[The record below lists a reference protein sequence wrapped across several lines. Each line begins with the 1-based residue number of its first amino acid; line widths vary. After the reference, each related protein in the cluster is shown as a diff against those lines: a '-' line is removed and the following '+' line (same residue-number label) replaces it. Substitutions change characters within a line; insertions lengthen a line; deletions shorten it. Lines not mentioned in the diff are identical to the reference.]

1 MKDMGLVT
9 LGDVLE
15 KAFSRGTRTAVMG
28 QDANG
33 AWQTISSQQLYGRVR
48 ALAGALQSWGVKPQ
62 DRVAI
67 VAENRWEWG
76 ATDLALI
83 AIGAVSVPLYPTL
96 APEQIGY
103 MLRDS
108 GAKAVFVSTK
118 ELYEKITQAGDLP
131 DIEHVVV
138 MDDGD
143 FANADSFS
151 KVIANASPLE
161 QHDPAFDALIK
172 QAKPE
177 DLATLIYTSGTTGEP
192 KGVELTHSNLATNV
206 SVAIPHFDPIE
217 TDKLISY
224 LPLSHVFQR
233 HVDYASL
240 TIGMV
245 VAYLPKFDQLAAA
258 MKAIQP
264 TFFIGVPRVFEKVRQ
279 GVESKSAASPV
290 KNAIFKWAIGVGAK
304 HRAEILAGKKPSS
317 LSWKI
322 ANKLVFSKIT
332 EAFGGSVRIFISGS
346 APLGVDSGNW
356 FLDVGMVIYEG
367 YGLTETSPVI
377 SFNFPGAN
385 KMNTIGKKLE
395 NVEVRIAQDGELEV
409 KGSAIFKG
417 YWKKPKETAE
427 TFTED
432 GWFKTGDIGE
442 IDSEGFIKIT
452 DRKKEIMK
460 TSGGKMIAPSP
471 IEGKLKANTLVSQ
484 AALVGDK
491 HKFACVLISPNL
503 QALESW
509 AKSNGVSTSDK
520 KALVNDGKVVAE
532 YQRIVDEVN
541 KTLGHHETMKR
552 IKVVGEE
559 WSIDEGE
566 LTPSMKLKRRV
577 IEKKY
582 EAEINEFYKDE
593 NTSKAS

>member
-15 KAFSRGTRTAVMG
+15 KAFSRGTRTVMQG
-28 QDANG
+28 QDAAG
-33 AWQTISSQQLYGRVR
+33 TWQSISSQQLYGRVR
-48 ALAGALQSWGVKPQ
+48 ALAAALQSWGIKPQ
-62 DRVAI
+62 DRVAV

-76 ATDLALI
+76 VTDLALI

-96 APEQIGY
+96 APDQIGY

-108 GAKAVFVSTK
+108 NSKIAFVATR
-118 ELYEKITQAGDLP
+118 ELYEKLGQAGDLP
-131 DIEHVVV
+131 ELERVVV
-138 MDDGD
+138 MDAGD
-143 FANADSFS
+143 FSNAESFA
-151 KVIANASPLE
+151 KIMEGAPALE
-161 QHDPAFDALIK
+161 SRDAAFDAMIK

-177 DLATLIYTSGTTGEP
+177 DFATLIYTSGTTGEP
-192 KGVELTHSNLATNV
+192 KGVVLTHDNLASNV
-206 SVAIPHFDPIE
+206 SAALPHFNPAE

-224 LPLSHVFQR
+224 LPLSHVFER

-240 TIGMV
+240 TLGMV

-279 GVESKSAASPV
+279 GVESKSAASPL
-290 KNAIFKWAIGVGAK
+290 KHAIFQWALGVGAK
-304 HRAEILAGKKPSS
+304 HRAEVLSGKTPSS
-317 LSWKI
+317 LTWKI
-322 ANKLVFSKIT
+322 ADKLVFSKIK
-332 EAFGGSVRIFISGS
+332 EAFGGNVRIFISGS

-356 FLDVGMVIYEG
+356 FLDVGMIIYEG
-367 YGLTETSPVI
+367 YGLTETSPVV

-385 KMNTIGKKLE
+385 KMNSIGKKLDNIE
-395 NVEVRIAQDGELEV
+395 IRFAQDGELEV
-409 KGSAIFKG
+409 KGSAVFKG
-417 YWKKPKETAE
+417 YWNKPKETAE
-427 TFTED
+427 TFSED

-442 IDSEGFIKIT
+442 MDSEGFLKIT

-460 TSGGKMIAPSP
+460 TSGGKMIAPAP
-471 IEGKLKANTLVSQ
+471 IEGKLKANTLIGQ

-491 HKFACVLISPNL
+491 HKFACVIISPNL
-503 QALESW
+503 QALEGW

-520 KALVNDGKVVAE
+520 KAMVSDGKVVAE

-541 KTLGHHETMKR
+541 KTLGHHETIKR
-552 IKVVGEE
+552 LKVVPEE

-582 EAEINEFYKDE
+582 EAEINELYQDE
-593 NTSKAS
+593 STAQAS